1 MALHRPR
8 PVISLALGVGFLVA
22 AACQPPPPPPPDY
35 AESQQPAI
43 DAFLAAWNT
52 GSVDAMD
59 AAMSPGVRRDAPG
72 EASDAANLAELKEV
86 VLSMRAA
93 YPDARVTL
101 DDAYYLEDLS
111 FGFWTFTGTNTGEGD
126 MPPTG
131 ASVRISGLTVL
142 RFADGRITE
151 EIVYFDNADWLSQ
164 LGFTFEPPAA
174 E

>member
-59 AAMSPGVRRDAPG
+59 AACSPCEPRTR
-72 EASDAANLAELKEV
+72 
-86 VLSMRAA
+86 
-93 YPDARVTL
+93 
-101 DDAYYLEDLS
+101 
-111 FGFWTFTGTNTGEGD
+111 
-126 MPPTG
+126 MP
-131 ASVRISGLTVL
+131 A
-142 RFADGRITE
+142 
-151 EIVYFDNADWLSQ
+151 
-164 LGFTFEPPAA
+164 
-174 E
+174 